1 MSNIEPLTIWVHGK
15 GPNPK
20 KVIIVL
26 EELGIP
32 YKTILVADPKAESY
46 TKINPNGRLPA
57 IEDPN
62 NNGLILWES
71 GAIIE
76 YLVETYDKEHKLTFT
91 SGPEK
96 WYLKQ
101 YLHFQMSGQGP
112 YYGQAV
118 WFHVFHPEDV
128 PAAKDRYKEQIV
140 RVIQVLDKILEG
152 KEWLVGGKWYITYPH
167 LSSYLQL
174 LTHLSTYADLACV
187 PWNILVPIVDN
198 AWEKYEVETK
208 YTNFNAWHQRLLAR
222 PAVQKGLIDPA

>member
-1 MSNIEPLTIWVHGK
+1 MSEIEPLNIWVHGK

-20 KVIIVL
+20 KVIIIL
-26 EELGIP
+26 EELRVP
-32 YKTILVADPKAESY
+32 YKTILVADPKADSY

-128 PAAKDRYKEQIV
+128 PAAKERYKEQMV

-152 KEWLVGGKWYITYPH
+152 KEWLVGGKC
-167 LSSYLQL
+167 
-174 LTHLSTYADLACV
+174 TYADLACV
-187 PWNILVPIVDN
+187 PWNTLIPIVDD
-198 AWEKYEVETK
+198 AWEKYEIETK